1 MMKKYEAYTSR
12 ARLAIVFYK
21 VYNKY
26 QISVFLTEKR
36 CKLIFFE

>member
-12 ARLAIVFYK
+12 ARLAIIFYK

-26 QISVFLTEKR
+26 QIGVFFDRK
-36 CKLIFFE
+36 KV